1 MLSELLDAFARMVT
15 IRRVAVL
22 VVTVLVTAVFAAGIP
37 RLQADFTPSD
47 LFARFEDEQAAM
59 AEFQATFGNT
69 DNVALVVIQSESVWD
84 PDVMAWMRDVAE
96 AADAADWSARV
107 DALTGLP
114 VAHEPDVTDEE
125 VEASV
130 FTALYRVGA
139 GPANQVR
146 GAVAT
151 LSGEDA
157 PVVDDTIPDTVR
169 ALAAGETITLG
180 PAFAD
185 ELITAEQV
193 QTLHDTVAE
202 SPLVVGQLVSGDGR
216 TTVIAIQLADGM
228 DRNDEVAAC
237 VHDLLD
243 ILDARPPPDGTTFD
257 LGGLPWLRTAL
268 IERMRKDQSV
278 LLPLAILVCV
288 VLLFAAF
295 RWGAAMYGSTLAV
308 VISAVVLVGG
318 MAWVGEPFN
327 LLNNIIPLV
336 IIVIGISDAIHLINR
351 YLEELDAGR
360 SQREAAQRTVYT
372 MTIACFLTSFT
383 TAVGFASLAVSQTE
397 ILRRFGWTAAV
408 GVLIAYVVTITL
420 LPALLTVIKRPKR
433 SNAHQDGR
441 FEDAIEALTR
451 GVMRHPWPVL
461 AVTTVVLGAA
471 GWSASQVVIDN
482 AVLDQFDENDDIT
495 VTTRLLEEQLT
506 GIRPVEVYLTSDVA
520 GRYDDPE
527 VLAALDRVAAWAK
540 TQDGVIGTTHY
551 GDVLREVRVAMS
563 GDADARTE
571 PLTSREQVELLSGF
585 VGGRDRNP
593 LAQWVNDDRTRLR
606 LNIRMVDVG
615 ARATIAFGRAL
626 DAQLEA
632 ELGAMPDVTARITGD
647 AWVSSLGLDAV
658 INDLLGSLGLAI
670 IIIFGFMTLLF
681 GSPRLGLLSIPPNIT
696 PLVITGAWMTINGV
710 PLNAATVIIF
720 SVSIGLAVDGTIHVL
735 ARFREEVDGESDVDA
750 ALVRSARGTGK
761 AIVLTTVSLML
772 GFGVM
777 LMSSFVPV
785 RRFGTLIGVTVFGT
799 LVATVI
805 VLPAMLKVAWTP
817 RRAARLSEDLR
828 V

>member
-1 MLSELLDAFARMVT
+1 MLTELLDAFARLVT
-15 IRRVAVL
+15 KRRVAVL
-22 VVTVLVTAVFAAGIP
+22 VVTVLVTAVFGAGIP

-59 AEFQATFGNT
+59 AAFQETFGNT
-69 DNVALVVIQSESVWD
+69 DNVALVVVQSESVWT
-84 PDVMAWMRDVAE
+84 PAVMAWIRDVA
-96 AADAADWSARV
+96 DAARAAEWSGRV

-114 VAHEPDVTDEE
+114 VAHEPVVSDEV

-130 FTALYRVGA
+130 FTTLYRVGA
-139 GPANQVR
+139 GPAAQVR

-151 LSGEDA
+151 LAGEE
-157 PVVDDTIPDTVR
+157 PPEVDDTIPDTVR
-169 ALAAGETITLG
+169 ALAAGETVTLG
-180 PAFAD
+180 PAFPDDEVTAD
-185 ELITAEQV
+185 QV
-193 QTLHDTVAE
+193 QTLHDTVSS

-216 TTVIAIQLADGM
+216 TTVIAIQLAEGL
-228 DRNDEVAAC
+228 DRNDEVAAS
-237 VHDLLD
+237 VHGLLD
-243 ILDARPPPDGTTFD
+243 ILDARPPPDGTTWD

-268 IERMRKDQSV
+268 IERMRSDQSV
-278 LLPLAILVCV
+278 LLPLAIFVCV

-360 SQREAAQRTVYT
+360 EQREAAHRTVYT

-408 GVLIAYVVTITL
+408 GVLVAYVVTITL

-433 SNAHQDGR
+433 AHAHHEGR

-461 AVTTVVLGAA
+461 AVTTVVLAGA
-471 GWSASQVVIDN
+471 GYASSQMVIDN
-482 AVLDQFDENDDIT
+482 AVLDQFDEDDSIT
-495 VTTRLLEEQLT
+495 QTTRLLEEQLT

-520 GRYDDPE
+520 GRFDDPE
-527 VLAALDRVAAWAK
+527 VLAALDRVAAWAVE
-540 TQDGVIGTTHY
+540 QPGVIGTTHY
-551 GDVLREVRVAMS
+551 GDVLGEVRVAMT
-563 GDADARTE
+563 GDTDARDA
-571 PLTSREQVELLSGF
+571 PLTSREQVELLAGF
-585 VGGRDRNP
+585 VGGRDVNP
-593 LAQWVNDDRTRLR
+593 LAQWVDDDRTELR

-615 ARATIAFGRAL
+615 ARATIAFGHAL
-626 DAQLEA
+626 DDRLEA
-632 ELGAMPDVTARITGD
+632 ELGGLDDVHARITGD

-670 IIIFGFMTLLF
+670 VIIFGFMTLLF
-681 GSPRLGLLSIPPNIT
+681 GSLRLGLLSIPPNIT
-696 PLVITGAWMTINGV
+696 PLVITGAWMSLNGV

-735 ARFREEVDGESDVDA
+735 ARFREEVHGEDDVDA

-777 LMSSFVPV
+777 LFSSFVPV

-799 LVATVI
+799 LIATVV
-805 VLPAMLKVAWTP
+805 VLPAMLKIAWTP
-817 RRAARLSEDLR
+817 RSAARLADDLR
-828 V
+828 A